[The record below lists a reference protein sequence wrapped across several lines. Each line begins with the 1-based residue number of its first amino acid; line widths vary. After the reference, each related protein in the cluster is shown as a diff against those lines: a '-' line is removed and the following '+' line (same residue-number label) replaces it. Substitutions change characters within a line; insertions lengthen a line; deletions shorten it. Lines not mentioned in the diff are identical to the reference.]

1 MHNNISKYNIP
12 GSEWIYYKLYMGTKS
27 ADEILVEKIKP
38 LADQLLSQNIIDQ
51 WFFIRYNDPR
61 YHLRIR
67 FKCLHHS
74 RINEIILQMYD
85 ILFPLVEESV
95 IWKIQLDTYNKE
107 IERYGL
113 KTIEISE
120 KLFFHD
126 SILIINYLEKFKDE
140 HLRWLFGLKAID
152 DFLTLF
158 NYELSDKKNFIEKLS
173 NNFKTEFGTSK
184 ILNNGLSDKFRL
196 YRQEIIETIENK
208 DTNNILCQINNEKNN
223 NISYLKDEILT
234 LWNTD
239 SLDVDLNNLLSSH
252 IHMMMNRLFKSKNR
266 AHEMVCYDF
275 LFRYYKSKYA
285 LEKNLEKEFSQI
297 IKKSQQY
304 D

>member
-1 MHNNISKYNIP
+1 MRYNISKYNNIP

-38 LADQLLSQNIIDQ
+38 LADQLFSQNIIDQ
-51 WFFIRYNDPR
+51 WFFIRYNDQG

-85 ILFPLVEESV
+85 ILFPLIEESV

-120 KLFFHD
+120 KLFFYD
-126 SILIINYLEKFKDE
+126 SIMILNYLGNFKDE

-158 NYELSDKKNFIEKLS
+158 NYELSDKKNFTEKLS
-173 NNFKTEFGTSK
+173 NAFKTEFGTSK
-184 ILNNGLSDKFRL
+184 IMNNGLSDKFRL
-196 YRQEIIETIENK
+196 HRQEIIETIENK
-208 DTNNILCQINNEKNN
+208 DTNNILYQIINEKNN

-234 LWNTD
+234 LWNSN
-239 SLDVDLNNLLSSH
+239 SLDVDLNDLLSSH

-275 LFRYYKSKYA
+275 LFRYYKSKCA
-285 LEKNLEKEFSQI
+285 MKNNTESFQVAISHI
-297 IKKSQQY
+297 V
-304 D
+304 